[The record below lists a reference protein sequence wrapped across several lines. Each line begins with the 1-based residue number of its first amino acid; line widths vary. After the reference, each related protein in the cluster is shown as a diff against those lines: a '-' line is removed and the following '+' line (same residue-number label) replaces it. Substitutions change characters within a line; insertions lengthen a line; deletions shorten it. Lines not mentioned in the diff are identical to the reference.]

1 MHGFAAADGADNRDE
16 RYGMCAQLSMRY
28 ESQLLLGFA
37 SHSYAF
43 GLLSCFRWLRSLSC
57 SCSLCCLYF
66 AALIDKCTLLTLH
79 LAQTRTAL
87 ALYDDLPLSLLAL

>member
-1 MHGFAAADGADNRDE
+1 
-16 RYGMCAQLSMRY
+16 MRSVA
-28 ESQLLLGFA
+28 E
-37 SHSYAF
+37 
-43 GLLSCFRWLRSLSC
+43 LLSLPAFYVAC
-57 SCSLCCLYF
+57 SCTSSRLYF